1 MVFDGLSINLELW
14 DTAGQEGYKQI
25 RPLAYTNVRSLN
37 LIDYSKLILKQSI
50 YIINFYLIL
59 QTDVFIVCYD
69 VTNKTS
75 LDNVKKE
82 WIPELN
88 NYCRVSFAL

>member
-37 LIDYSKLILKQSI
+37 LIDCSKLIFQ
-50 YIINFYLIL
+50 FRH
-59 QTDVFIVCYD
+59 
-69 VTNKTS
+69 KTVHLHYQLL
-75 LDNVKKE
+75 LD
-82 WIPELN
+82 
-88 NYCRVSFAL
+88 SSD